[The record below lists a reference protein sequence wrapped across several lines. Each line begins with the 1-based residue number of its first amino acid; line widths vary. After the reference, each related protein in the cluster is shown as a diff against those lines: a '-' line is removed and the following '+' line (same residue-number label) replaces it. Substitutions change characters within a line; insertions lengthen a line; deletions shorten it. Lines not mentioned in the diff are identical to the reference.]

1 MGGFREH
8 LDAGDAGDAVG
19 GLFRLELRFGEKF
32 RGDFCVEVVVFREKH
47 AAADEVLPFFFS
59 EESVPGLWRQK
70 KRSAIS
76 SADVIKKSAPQA
88 EGGRSPPAIYP
99 QVSARVLSPA
109 ARPARMS
116 RSSSPA

>member
-1 MGGFREH
+1 MGGFREY
-8 LDAGDAGDAVG
+8 LDAGDAVG

-47 AAADEVLPFFFS
+47 AAADEVLPFFS
-59 EESVPGLWRQK
+59 EESAPGLWRQK